1 LGVDRLEVLCSLT
14 KDSEEK
20 DPVSALLEKYAI
32 PFDQTSEVNM
42 TEFKNKVDAAI
53 SNERLLKKGL
63 QIDFDLVANAINA
76 KVGIDKAL
84 IKKLKDIQDC
94 EGKPETH
101 LRTLTLSQGSD
112 DPETEAKKRFQD
124 FNSLSSRLVKT
135 IDYIINNRDHLDS
148 LDKDIFV
155 YLYGKIEE
163 LRQASNIVIEEK
175 PEA

>member
-1 LGVDRLEVLCSLT
+1 VFCSVT

-20 DPVSALLEKYAI
+20 EPVKALLAKYSI
-32 PFDQTSEVNM
+32 PVDENSEVNM
-42 TEFKNKVDAAI
+42 TEFRNMVDAAI

-63 QIDFDLVANAINA
+63 KIDFDLVANAINA
-76 KVGIDKAL
+76 KVGIDKGL

-94 EGKPETH
+94 EGNPETH
-101 LRTLTLSQGSD
+101 LRTLTLGQGSE
-112 DPETEAKKRFQD
+112 DPETEVKKRFQD

-135 IDYIINNRDHLDS
+135 IDYIINNRNHLDS
-148 LDKDIFV
+148 LDKDIFA

-163 LRQASNIVIEEK
+163 LREASNIVIEEK